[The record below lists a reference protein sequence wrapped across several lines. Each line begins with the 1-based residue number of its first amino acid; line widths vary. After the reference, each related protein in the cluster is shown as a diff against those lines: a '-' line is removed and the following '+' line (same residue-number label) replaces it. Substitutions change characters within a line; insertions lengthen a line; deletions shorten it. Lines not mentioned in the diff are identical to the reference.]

1 MANRSYLYAA
11 DSLPTE
17 QGVPRPVRCVS
28 EHNWSIPLA
37 HLLLAGHEP
46 AVVPSMIWNHRICV
60 AADYAAGADL
70 LTALLRLVGE
80 GEVDDREGF
89 DDLAARTALHLEK
102 QRSRHFLL
110 EPGEIFSINEEDLA
124 TAAQSL
130 IDVEIDIAVTR
141 ARAAL
146 DGRETAW
153 LEELRKDWST
163 PFASFYA
170 DHLYYSFPDD

>member
-17 QGVPRPVRCVS
+17 SDIPRPVRCVS

-37 HLLLAGHEP
+37 HLLLAGHGA
-46 AVVPSMIWNHRICV
+46 AVVPSMLWNPPVGV

-70 LTALLRLVGE
+70 LLGLLRLVGE
-80 GEVDDREGF
+80 GEIPDREDF
-89 DDLAARTALHLEK
+89 DELVARTTRHLEK

-110 EPGEIFSINEEDLA
+110 EAGEIFSIREDDLD
-124 TAAQSL
+124 TAAQDL
-130 IDVEIDIAVTR
+130 IDHELGPAV
-141 ARAAL
+141 ARAGAAL
-146 DGRETAW
+146 GGGEAAW

-163 PFASFYA
+163 HFASFYA
-170 DHLYYSFPDD
+170 DHLYYSFPTD